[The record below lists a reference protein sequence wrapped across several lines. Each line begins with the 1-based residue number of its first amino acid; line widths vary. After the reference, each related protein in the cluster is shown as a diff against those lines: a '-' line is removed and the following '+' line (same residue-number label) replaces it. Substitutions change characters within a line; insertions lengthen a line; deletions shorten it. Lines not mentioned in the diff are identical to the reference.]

1 MQSSWILEYITDVI
15 VLIIEIVSCYSF
27 FDIFAIKRKRNKS
40 QVVLSVLMLIVLSR
54 LCIHFLKKYTIIK
67 MLLMIVMI
75 ILAMWFLYEISFIK
89 TLILVFFIESIITI
103 TDYIVIM
110 ILAKNYGDITTLG
123 GASSLIG
130 RLILILSRLILF
142 AILIV
147 ISRIS
152 SKKRNN
158 VTADMSNKEWIQF
171 LIFPIF
177 TICAVM
183 LMVNSVMKAYH
194 SDIIPV
200 YYIIAI
206 GLIVLNLV
214 VFHLISEILE
224 HSRKMKEA
232 QILRQQSIGQVGLYN
247 SMREN
252 YNIQRQRTHEY
263 KNQILCMDMLMKKKD
278 YSKLEDYIGNISD
291 GLDAQLDM
299 VDTNND
305 VVNAILNAKYY
316 EAIKNDVLFV
326 LKINDLSDIK
336 VSDEDIVT
344 ILSNLLDNAIEA
356 AKQCNVGKR
365 TVKIKL
371 LSEDDVLTIAVSNT
385 YKTEPMLTE
394 DGYIR
399 TTKNNK
405 EEHGWG
411 IRNIVATLEKYDAE
425 YIIDYKNG
433 EFVFSIMM

>member
-1 MQSSWILEYITDVI
+1 MEYITDVI
-15 VLIIEIVSCYSF
+15 VLIIEVVSCYSF

-40 QVVLSVLMLIVLSR
+40 QVVLSVLTLIVLSR

-89 TLILVFFIESIITI
+89 TLILVSFIESIITI

-147 ISRIS
+147 ISRIC

-183 LMVNSVMKAYH
+183 LMVNSVMKSYH
-194 SDIIPV
+194 SDIVPV

-263 KNQILCMDMLMKKKD
+263 KNQIVCMDMLMKKKD

>member
-1 MQSSWILEYITDVI
+1 MLEYITDVT
-15 VLIIEIVSCYSF
+15 VLIIEIVCYFTF
-27 FDIFAIKRKRNKS
+27 FDIFAVKRNRNRNKIE
-40 QVVLSVLMLIVLSR
+40 VILSIIILMLSSR
-54 LCIHFLKKYTIIK
+54 LCVHFLKKYTIIK
-67 MLLMIVMI
+67 MLLMVLII
-75 ILAMWFLYEISFIK
+75 ILAMWFLYEISLVK
-89 TLILVFFIESIITI
+89 TLILVFFVQSIVTI

-110 ILAKNYGDITTLG
+110 ILAKIYGDITTLG

-183 LMVNSVMKAYH
+183 LMVNSVMKSYH
-194 SDIIPV
+194 SDIVPV

-263 KNQILCMDMLMKKKD
+263 KNQIVCMDMLMKKKD

-291 GLDAQLDM
+291 KLDAQLDM

-356 AKQCNVGKR
+356 AKQCDVGKR

-371 LSEDDVLTIAVSNT
+371 LSEDDVLSIAVTNA

>member
-1 MQSSWILEYITDVI
+1 MLEYITDVT
-15 VLIIEIVSCYSF
+15 VLIIEIVCYFTF
-27 FDIFAIKRKRNKS
+27 FDIFAVKRNRNKIE
-40 QVVLSVLMLIVLSR
+40 VILSIIILMLSSR
-54 LCIHFLKKYTIIK
+54 LCVHFLKKYTIIK
-67 MLLMIVMI
+67 MLLMVLII
-75 ILAMWFLYEISFIK
+75 ILAMWFLYEISLVK
-89 TLILVFFIESIITI
+89 TLILVFFVQSIVTI

-110 ILAKNYGDITTLG
+110 ILAKIYGDITTLG

-130 RLILILSRLILF
+130 RFIIILSRLILF

-183 LMVNSVMKAYH
+183 LMVNSVMKSYH
-194 SDIIPV
+194 SDIVPV

-232 QILRQQSIGQVGLYN
+232 QILRQQAIGQVGLYN

-263 KNQILCMDMLMKKKD
+263 KNQIVCMDMLMKKKD

-356 AKQCNVGKR
+356 AKQCDVGKR

>member
-232 QILRQQSIGQVGLYN
+232 QILRQQSIGQVELYN

-263 KNQILCMDMLMKKKD
+263 KNQIVCMDMLMKKKD

-356 AKQCNVGKR
+356 AKQCDVGKR

-399 TTKNNK
+399 TTKNNN

>member
-1 MQSSWILEYITDVI
+1 MEYITDVI

-183 LMVNSVMKAYH
+183 LMVNSVMKSYH
-194 SDIIPV
+194 SDIVPV

-232 QILRQQSIGQVGLYN
+232 QILRQQSIGQVELYN

-263 KNQILCMDMLMKKKD
+263 KNQIVCMDMLMKKKD
-278 YSKLEDYIGNISD
+278 YSKLENYIGNISD

-356 AKQCNVGKR
+356 AKQCDVGKR

>member
-1 MQSSWILEYITDVI
+1 MLEYITDVT
-15 VLIIEIVSCYSF
+15 VLIIEIVCYFTF
-27 FDIFAIKRKRNKS
+27 FDIFAVKRNRNKIE
-40 QVVLSVLMLIVLSR
+40 VILSIIILMLSSR
-54 LCIHFLKKYTIIK
+54 LCVHFLKKYTIIK
-67 MLLMIVMI
+67 MLLMVLII
-75 ILAMWFLYEISFIK
+75 ILAMWFLYEISLVK
-89 TLILVFFIESIITI
+89 TLILVFFVQSIVTI

-110 ILAKNYGDITTLG
+110 ILAKIYGDITTLG

-183 LMVNSVMKAYH
+183 LMVNSVMKSYH
-194 SDIIPV
+194 SDIVPV

-232 QILRQQSIGQVGLYN
+232 QILRQQSIGQVELYN

-263 KNQILCMDMLMKKKD
+263 KNQIVCMDMLMKKKD

-291 GLDAQLDM
+291 KLDAQLDM

-356 AKQCNVGKR
+356 AKQCDVGKR

>member
-89 TLILVFFIESIITI
+89 TL
-103 TDYIVIM
+103 
-110 ILAKNYGDITTLG
+110 AKNYGDITTLG

-183 LMVNSVMKAYH
+183 LMVNSVMKSYH
-194 SDIIPV
+194 SDIVPV

-263 KNQILCMDMLMKKKD
+263 KNQIVCMDMLMKKKD

>member
-1 MQSSWILEYITDVI
+1 MLEYITDI
-15 VLIIEIVSCYSF
+15 TNLIIEIVCYFTF
-27 FDIFAIKRKRNKS
+27 FDIFAVKRKWNKS
-40 QVVLSVLMLIVLSR
+40 
-54 LCIHFLKKYTIIK
+54 K
-67 MLLMIVMI
+67 I
-75 ILAMWFLYEISFIK
+75 ILAVFLLILLLRLSVHFLRNYTIVKILITIIIILLAMCYLYEISVVK
-89 TLILVFFIESIITI
+89 ALILVFFVQGILAII
-103 TDYIVIM
+103 DYIIIM
-110 ILAKNYGDITTLG
+110 MLEKLYGDILALDG
-123 GASSLIG
+123 VSDLIG
-130 RLILILSRLILF
+130 RLILILSRVILF
-142 AILIV
+142 AGLIV

-152 SKKRNN
+152 AKKRNN

-183 LMVNSVMKAYH
+183 LMVNSVMKSYH
-194 SDIIPV
+194 SDIVPV

-263 KNQILCMDMLMKKKD
+263 KNQIVCMDMLMKKKD

>member
-1 MQSSWILEYITDVI
+1 MLEYITDVT
-15 VLIIEIVSCYSF
+15 VLIIEIVCYFTF
-27 FDIFAIKRKRNKS
+27 FDIFAVKRNRNKIE
-40 QVVLSVLMLIVLSR
+40 VILSIIILMLSSR
-54 LCIHFLKKYTIIK
+54 LCVHFLKKYTIIK
-67 MLLMIVMI
+67 MLLMVLII
-75 ILAMWFLYEISFIK
+75 ILAMWFLYEISLVK
-89 TLILVFFIESIITI
+89 TLILVFFVQSIVTI

-110 ILAKNYGDITTLG
+110 ILAKIYGDITTLG

-183 LMVNSVMKAYH
+183 LMVNSVMKSYH
-194 SDIIPV
+194 SDIVLV

-263 KNQILCMDMLMKKKD
+263 KNQIVCMDMLMKKKD

>member
-1 MQSSWILEYITDVI
+1 MEYITDVI

-40 QVVLSVLMLIVLSR
+40 QVVLSVLTLIVLSR

-110 ILAKNYGDITTLG
+110 ILAKIHGDITTLG

-183 LMVNSVMKAYH
+183 LMVNSVMKSYH
-194 SDIIPV
+194 SDIVPV

-263 KNQILCMDMLMKKKD
+263 KNQIVCMDMLMKKKD

>member
-1 MQSSWILEYITDVI
+1 MEYITDVI

-54 LCIHFLKKYTIIK
+54 LCIHFLKKYIIIK

-183 LMVNSVMKAYH
+183 LMVNSVMKSYH
-194 SDIIPV
+194 SDIVPV

-263 KNQILCMDMLMKKKD
+263 KNQIVCMDMLMKKKD

>member
-1 MQSSWILEYITDVI
+1 MLEYITDVT
-15 VLIIEIVSCYSF
+15 VLIIEIVCYFTF
-27 FDIFAIKRKRNKS
+27 FDIFAVKRNRNKIE
-40 QVVLSVLMLIVLSR
+40 VILSIIILMLSSR
-54 LCIHFLKKYTIIK
+54 LCVHFLKKYTIIK
-67 MLLMIVMI
+67 MLLMVLII
-75 ILAMWFLYEISFIK
+75 ILAMWFLYEISLVK
-89 TLILVFFIESIITI
+89 TLILVFFVQSIVTI

-110 ILAKNYGDITTLG
+110 ILAKIYGDITTLG

-183 LMVNSVMKAYH
+183 LMVNSVMKSYH
-194 SDIIPV
+194 SDIVPV

-263 KNQILCMDMLMKKKD
+263 KNQIVCMDMLMKKKD

-291 GLDAQLDM
+291 KLDAQLDM

-356 AKQCNVGKR
+356 AKQCDVGKR

-371 LSEDDVLTIAVSNT
+371 LSEDDVLSIAVTNA

>member
-1 MQSSWILEYITDVI
+1 MLEYITDVT
-15 VLIIEIVSCYSF
+15 VLIIEIVCYFTF
-27 FDIFAIKRKRNKS
+27 FDIFAVKRNRNKIE
-40 QVVLSVLMLIVLSR
+40 VILSIIILMLSSR
-54 LCIHFLKKYTIIK
+54 LCVHFLKKYTIIK
-67 MLLMIVMI
+67 MLLMVLII
-75 ILAMWFLYEISFIK
+75 ILAMWLLYEISLVK
-89 TLILVFFIESIITI
+89 TLILVFFVQSIVTI

-110 ILAKNYGDITTLG
+110 ILAKIYGDITTLG

-183 LMVNSVMKAYH
+183 LMVNSVMKSYH
-194 SDIIPV
+194 SDIVPV

-263 KNQILCMDMLMKKKD
+263 KNQIVCMDMLMKKKD

-291 GLDAQLDM
+291 KLDAQLDM

-356 AKQCNVGKR
+356 AKQCDVGKR

-371 LSEDDVLTIAVSNT
+371 LSEDDVLSIAVTNA

-411 IRNIVATLEKYDAE
+411 IRNIVATLEKYNAE

-433 EFVFSIMM
+433 EFIFSIIM

>member
-1 MQSSWILEYITDVI
+1 MEYITDVI

-40 QVVLSVLMLIVLSR
+40 QVVLSVLTLIVLSR

-110 ILAKNYGDITTLG
+110 ILAKIYGDITTLG

-130 RLILILSRLILF
+130 RLIIILSRLILF

-183 LMVNSVMKAYH
+183 LMVNSVMKSYH
-194 SDIIPV
+194 SDIVPV

-232 QILRQQSIGQVGLYN
+232 QILRQQSIGQVELYN

-263 KNQILCMDMLMKKKD
+263 KNQIVCMDMLMKKKD
-278 YSKLEDYIGNISD
+278 YSKLENYIGNISD

-356 AKQCNVGKR
+356 AKQCDVGKR

>member
-1 MQSSWILEYITDVI
+1 MLEYITDVT
-15 VLIIEIVSCYSF
+15 VLIIEIVCYFTF
-27 FDIFAIKRKRNKS
+27 FDIFAVKRNRNKIE
-40 QVVLSVLMLIVLSR
+40 VILSIIILMLSSR
-54 LCIHFLKKYTIIK
+54 LCVHFLKKYTIIK
-67 MLLMIVMI
+67 MLLMVLII
-75 ILAMWFLYEISFIK
+75 ILAMWFLYEISLVK
-89 TLILVFFIESIITI
+89 TLILVFFVQSIVTI

-110 ILAKNYGDITTLG
+110 ILAKIYGDITTLG

-183 LMVNSVMKAYH
+183 LMVNSVMKSYH
-194 SDIIPV
+194 SDIVPV

-263 KNQILCMDMLMKKKD
+263 KNQIVCMDMLMKKKD

-356 AKQCNVGKR
+356 AKQCDVGKR

-411 IRNIVATLEKYDAE
+411 IRNIVATLEKYNAE

-433 EFVFSIMM
+433 EFIFSIIM

>member
-1 MQSSWILEYITDVI
+1 MFEYITDI
-15 VLIIEIVSCYSF
+15 TILIIEIVCSFIF
-27 FDIFAIKRKRNKS
+27 FDILAVKKEKNKKK
-40 QVVLSVLMLIVLSR
+40 VILSVLVLILLLR
-54 LCIHFLKKYTIIK
+54 LCICFLNKYTIIK
-67 MLLMIVMI
+67 MLMI
-75 ILAMWFLYEISFIK
+75 IVIMLLVMRFLYDISIVK
-89 TLILVFFIESIITI
+89 ALILVFFVQSIMTLI
-103 TDYIVIM
+103 DYIIIM
-110 ILAKNYGDITTLG
+110 ILAKLYGDITALES
-123 GASSLIG
+123 ASGLIG
-130 RLILILSRLILF
+130 RLIIILSRLILF
-142 AILIV
+142 VGLIIL
-147 ISRIS
+147 SRIS
-152 SKKRNN
+152 TKKNN
-158 VTADMSNKEWIQF
+158 SVTADMSDKEWIQF

-183 LMVNSVMKAYH
+183 LMTSSVIKSYH
-194 SDIIPV
+194 SDIIAI

-224 HSRKMKEA
+224 NSRNMKEA
-232 QILRQQSIGQVGLYN
+232 EALRQQPIGQLELYN

-263 KNQILCMDMLMKKKD
+263 KNQIVCMDMLMKKKD

-305 VVNAILNAKYY
+305 VVNAIFNAKYY
-316 EAIKNDVLFV
+316 EAIKNDVLVV

-336 VSDEDIVT
+336 ISDNDIVT

-356 AKQCNVGKR
+356 AKQCDIGKR
-365 TVKIKL
+365 IVKIKML
-371 LSEDDVLTIAVSNT
+371 YEDAVLSIAVSNS
-385 YKTEPMLTE
+385 YKAEPVLTE

-399 TTKNNK
+399 TTKK
-405 EEHGWG
+405 DREEHGWG
-411 IRNIVATLEKYDAE
+411 MRNVVATLEKYNAE

-433 EFVFSIMM
+433 EFVFSIIM

>member
-1 MQSSWILEYITDVI
+1 MFEYITDI
-15 VLIIEIVSCYSF
+15 TILIIEIVCSFIF
-27 FDIFAIKRKRNKS
+27 FDILAVKKEKNKKK
-40 QVVLSVLMLIVLSR
+40 VILSVLVLILLLR
-54 LCIHFLKKYTIIK
+54 LCICFLNKYTLIK
-67 MLLMIVMI
+67 MLMI
-75 ILAMWFLYEISFIK
+75 IVIMLLVMRFLYDISIVK
-89 TLILVFFIESIITI
+89 ALILVFFVQSIMTLI
-103 TDYIVIM
+103 DYIIIM
-110 ILAKNYGDITTLG
+110 ILAKLYGDITALES
-123 GASSLIG
+123 ASALIG
-130 RLILILSRLILF
+130 RLIIILSRLILF
-142 AILIV
+142 VGLIIL
-147 ISRIS
+147 SRIS
-152 SKKRNN
+152 TKKNN
-158 VTADMSNKEWIQF
+158 SVTADMSDREWIQF

-183 LMVNSVMKAYH
+183 LMTSSVIKSYH
-194 SDIIPV
+194 SDIIAI

-224 HSRKMKEA
+224 NSRNMKEA
-232 QILRQQSIGQVGLYN
+232 EALRQQSIGQLELYN

-263 KNQILCMDMLMKKKD
+263 KNQIVCMDMLMKKKD

-305 VVNAILNAKYY
+305 VVNAIFNAKYY
-316 EAIKNDVLFV
+316 EAIKNDVLVV

-336 VSDEDIVT
+336 ISDNDIVT

-356 AKQCNVGKR
+356 AKQCDIGKR
-365 TVKIKL
+365 IVKIKML
-371 LSEDDVLTIAVSNT
+371 YEDAVLSIAVSNS
-385 YKTEPMLTE
+385 YKAEPVLTE

-399 TTKNNK
+399 TTKK
-405 EEHGWG
+405 DREEHGWG
-411 IRNIVATLEKYDAE
+411 MRNVVETLEKYNAE

-433 EFVFSIMM
+433 EFVFSIIM